1 MQHYKRKSGS
11 EGWLTSY
18 ADLITNLLIFFVLII
33 TASEIQTG
41 KMEKIIDSLSKGP
54 ATQTLSSAAK
64 EVSRMMEEQNLSKD
78 AQVNLTD
85 AGLEIVFDS
94 GVTFASGQA
103 EVLEAMELPLR
114 RVLEVIKP
122 YTQKYFLAIEGHT
135 DEVPIS
141 NDRFHSNWELASAR
155 ALQIRERLESTGI
168 DPKRMRIEAYAENK
182 PLEMGQLPPDADRQT
197 LLAKQR
203 RVVIRLF

>member
-1 MQHYKRKSGS
+1 MQHYKRKSGN

-54 ATQTLSSAAK
+54 STQTLSSAAK
-64 EVSRMMEEQNLSKD
+64 EVSRIMAEQNLSKD

-103 EVLEAMELPLR
+103 QVLAGMELPLR

-141 NDRFHSNWELASAR
+141 NERFQSNWELASAR
-155 ALQIRERLESTGI
+155 ALQIRQRLEATGI

-182 PLEMGQLPPDADRQT
+182 PLEQGQLPVDADRQT

>member
-1 MQHYKRKSGS
+1 MQHYKRKSGN

-54 ATQTLSSAAK
+54 STQTLSSAAK
-64 EVSRMMEEQNLSKD
+64 EVSRIMAEQNLSKD

-103 EVLEAMELPLR
+103 QVLAGMELPLR

-141 NDRFHSNWELASAR
+141 NERFQSNWELASAR
-155 ALQIRERLESTGI
+155 ALQIRQRLEATGI

-182 PLEMGQLPPDADRQT
+182 PLEQGQLPLDADRQT